1 MSLNSKRRRSIMA
14 KYNQKVEPVV
24 HKTTTHQGGTGYTQK
39 PEHELISILAT
50 GMDNTFYEKEGE
62 REKRFRDLISN
73 IASKNK
79 EFVAKALVYARTV
92 FGQRSVTH
100 FGAVELIPFLQ
111 GDNLG
116 KRFFS
121 KRDRKVN
128 KGGIIYR
135 LDDMTEILAAYL
147 AKNGADASIPNSI
160 KRGFKEAIENA
171 DAYEMAKYQMKGK
184 SVSLVDIVNLVHPA
198 ETQKQGTIEVS
209 VDEYAKAVKGTKLEK
224 EGVKLIESFKAEGP
238 EYKIRVPAL
247 RALVLGI
254 LKQFNTVEDKNTEA
268 GKVVAEKVKTGV
280 ISKEEAAKELNEAK
294 TENYVELIKTKKI
307 GYLALLRNIRNILKT
322 DNTEVLDMAC
332 ELLVN
337 KDFIRKSLV
346 WPHQI
351 DLALEVMLVEFSGS
365 KMTKVVKALNDA
377 YELSIPNLKEL
388 FSYGRTA
395 VVFDSSGSMN
405 TPVTMAD
412 KKRGRAGALDKAALI
427 AATLA
432 KGLDADAYEFASRCK
447 KLSFNPLDS
456 VNSIKQ
462 KFIRDADGGGT
473 YWSSIF
479 PVLSQNGAYDRV
491 FIMSD
496 EQGADEV
503 ETSYRAYCQQF
514 GTPHVYVINLCGY
527 GPTMIKQNTKVHRIF
542 GYTADIY
549 ETAKKTEIDPEA
561 VIAEINA
568 IEI

>member
-1 MSLNSKRRRSIMA
+1 MA
-14 KYNQKVEPVV
+14 KYNTKVEPVV
-24 HKTTTHQGGTGYTQK
+24 KKTTTHQGGTGYTQK
-39 PEHELISILAT
+39 PEHELIGILAT
-50 GMDNTFYEKEGE
+50 GMGNTFYEKEGE
-62 REKRFRDLISN
+62 REKRFKDLISN
-73 IASKNK
+73 LASKNK

-128 KGGIIYR
+128 KGGIVYR

-198 ETQKQGTIEVS
+198 ETQKQGTVT
-209 VDEYAKAVKGTKLEK
+209 VDVAEYKKAIKGTKFEK
-224 EGVKLIESFKAEGP
+224 NAKD
-238 EYKIRVPAL
+238 VPANAVTVEGKL
-247 RALVLGI
+247 DIPALHALVLGL

>member
-1 MSLNSKRRRSIMA
+1 
-14 KYNQKVEPVV
+14 
-24 HKTTTHQGGTGYTQK
+24 
-39 PEHELISILAT
+39 
-50 GMDNTFYEKEGE
+50 
-62 REKRFRDLISN
+62 
-73 IASKNK
+73 
-79 EFVAKALVYARTV
+79 
-92 FGQRSVTH
+92 
-100 FGAVELIPFLQ
+100 
-111 GDNLG
+111 
-116 KRFFS
+116 
-121 KRDRKVN
+121 
-128 KGGIIYR
+128 
-135 LDDMTEILAAYL
+135 
-147 AKNGADASIPNSI
+147 
-160 KRGFKEAIENA
+160 
-171 DAYEMAKYQMKGK
+171 
-184 SVSLVDIVNLVHPA
+184 
-198 ETQKQGTIEVS
+198 
-209 VDEYAKAVKGTKLEK
+209 
-224 EGVKLIESFKAEGP
+224 
-238 EYKIRVPAL
+238 
-247 RALVLGI
+247 
-254 LKQFNTVEDKNTEA
+254 
-268 GKVVAEKVKTGV
+268 
-280 ISKEEAAKELNEAK
+280 
-294 TENYVELIKTKKI
+294 
-307 GYLALLRNIRNILKT
+307 
-322 DNTEVLDMAC
+322 
-332 ELLVN
+332 
-337 KDFIRKSLV
+337 
-346 WPHQI
+346 
-351 DLALEVMLVEFSGS
+351 MLVEFSGS

-503 ETSYRAYCQQF
+503 ESSYKAYCQQF

-549 ETAKKTEIDPEA
+549 ETAKKTEID
-561 VIAEINA
+561 VNVVLKEIEA

>member
-1 MSLNSKRRRSIMA
+1 MA
-14 KYNQKVEPVV
+14 KYNKKTQPLIQKTV
-24 HKTTTHQGGTGYTQK
+24 THQGGVGYTQK
-39 PEHELISILAT
+39 PEHELVGILAY
-50 GMDNTFYEKEGE
+50 GLENTFYENESE
-62 REKRFRDLISN
+62 REERFKNLISN
-73 IASKNK
+73 IASKDK

-92 FGQRSVTH
+92 YGQRSVTH
-100 FGAVELIPFLQ
+100 FGAVELAPFLS

-121 KRDRKVN
+121 KRDRREN
-128 KGGIIYR
+128 KGGIVYR
-135 LDDMTEILAAYL
+135 LDDMSEILAAYF
-147 AKNGADASIPNSI
+147 AKNGKNAPIPNAI
-160 KRGFKEAIENA
+160 KRGFKEAIENS

-198 ETQKQGTIEVS
+198 QTEKQGTIKVS
-209 VDEYAKAVKGTKLEK
+209 VAEYLKAVKGTKWEHK
-224 EGVKLIESFKAEGP
+224 FISDAEAKDVEGNID
-238 EYKIRVPAL
+238 IPAL
-247 RALVLGI
+247 HALVLGL

-268 GKVVAEKVKTGV
+268 GKSVAERVKTGV
-280 ISKEEAAKELNEAK
+280 ISKEEAVKELNEAK

-307 GYLALLRNIRNILKT
+307 GYLALLRNMRNIIKT
-322 DNTEVLDMAC
+322 NSTEVLDMAC

-351 DLALEVMLVEFSGS
+351 DLALEVMLDEFSGS

-395 VVFDSSGSMN
+395 VVFDSSWSMSA
-405 TPVTMAD
+405 PVRMAD
-412 KKRGRAGALDKAALI
+412 KKRGRAGALDKATLI

-432 KGLDADAYEFASRCK
+432 KGLDADVYQFANRCK

-462 KFIRDADGGGT
+462 KFISEADGGGT

-479 PVLSQNGAYDRV
+479 PVLSKNGAYDRV

-503 ETSYRAYCQQF
+503 ETSYRKYCQQF

-527 GPTMIKQNTKVHRIF
+527 GPTMINQNTKIHRIF